1 VTVFASGDSEVTGR
15 HVETTPQAIRPAG
28 IGGDI
33 NHWVLATLKVVL
45 DRAHEFDVVHSHLEW
60 WSLLLARAVS
70 VPVVSTF
77 HGRLDL
83 PPSRMLF
90 QDPPDGLVAI
100 SASQASTHPDVPW
113 TVIHNGLTLGPPPR
127 GVDRGDG
134 LCFIGRVDPEK
145 GIVDAIDVALL
156 SGRRLRIAA
165 KIGTLPW
172 QRDYHENVFLPK
184 MAAAGESVEF
194 LGELGPEE
202 RDRLYAESD
211 ATLMPGGWPEP
222 FGLVA
227 IESLACGTPVL
238 ARRVG
243 GLTEIIREG
252 IDGWFGDDPR
262 ALAFQLRRVDELD
275 RSAISASVIDRF
287 SATRMTDGYEAL
299 YRRLLDGPH
308 RAEDRL
314 GSPTV
319 RERVTT
325 GHP

>member
-1 VTVFASGDSEVTGR
+1 
-15 HVETTPQAIRPAG
+15 
-28 IGGDI
+28 
-33 NHWVLATLKVVL
+33 
-45 DRAHEFDVVHSHLEW
+45 
-60 WSLLLARAVS
+60 
-70 VPVVSTF
+70 
-77 HGRLDL
+77 
-83 PPSRMLF
+83 
-90 QDPPDGLVAI
+90 
-100 SASQASTHPDVPW
+100 
-113 TVIHNGLTLGPPPR
+113 
-127 GVDRGDG
+127 
-134 LCFIGRVDPEK
+134 
-145 GIVDAIDVALL
+145 
-156 SGRRLRIAA
+156 
-165 KIGTLPW
+165 
-172 QRDYHENVFLPK
+172 
-184 MAAAGESVEF
+184 
-194 LGELGPEE
+194 
-202 RDRLYAESD
+202 
-211 ATLMPGGWPEP
+211 MPGGWPEP